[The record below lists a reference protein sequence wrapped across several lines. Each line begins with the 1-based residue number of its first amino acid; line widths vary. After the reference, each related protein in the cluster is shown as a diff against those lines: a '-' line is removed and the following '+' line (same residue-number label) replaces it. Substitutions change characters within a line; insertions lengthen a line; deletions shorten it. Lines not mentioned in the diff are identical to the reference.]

1 MTDQKSTHTEK
12 RRRPGEGL
20 VLFIWNLLIGV
31 LLLVFILSYV
41 PFYVIRRLVRRIREK
56 KEWAKRKEVN
66 GGIHRQDAR
75 GENTSLCA
83 SCALTNT
90 LIRFRQI

>member
-31 LLLVFILSYV
+31 LLLVFILLYV

-56 KEWAKRKEVN
+56 RNGRKEKK
-66 GGIHRQDAR
+66 
-75 GENTSLCA
+75 
-83 SCALTNT
+83 
-90 LIRFRQI
+90 